1 MQVFFFVKRKSAM
14 IEYPEIDRYASLDSP
29 LHRFDPRAKL
39 IAFLFLI
46 FSVVLI
52 PDLKIAF
59 IGFFFAI
66 FLLILSGI
74 PLAFVLRYLK
84 WVAMFVL
91 SFFVIL
97 AFTFPGEELFNFY
110 FLSITAE
117 GLYTGSLITLRAF
130 SAVILIFPMI
140 GTMRF
145 DTTIKALDRLKVP
158 NSLVQMLMFTYR
170 YIFVFVD
177 EFQRIWTAM
186 ESKGFK
192 LRTTLY
198 ALRTIG
204 KALGMLFVRSYER
217 AERVYQAMRS
227 RGYTGNPKTLVEFE
241 IHVKDYILAVF
252 IVGFAI
258 SLHVI
263 SFLGVV

>member
-1 MQVFFFVKRKSAM
+1 M
-14 IEYPEIDRYASLDSP
+14 IEYPEIDRYASLNSP
-29 LHRFDPRAKL
+29 MHRFDPRAKI

-52 PDLKIAF
+52 PDLKVAF
-59 IGFFFAI
+59 IGLFFAI
-66 FLLILSGI
+66 FLLILSRI
-74 PLAFVLRYLK
+74 PLSFVLGHLK

-97 AFTFPGEELFNFY
+97 AFTFPGKEMANFY

-117 GLYTGSLITLRAF
+117 GLYTGSLITVRAF

-145 DTTIKALDRLKVP
+145 DMTIKALDKLKVP

-170 YIFVFVD
+170 YIFVFAD
-177 EFQRIWTAM
+177 EFQQMWTAM
-186 ESKGFK
+186 ASRGFK

-204 KALGMLFVRSYER
+204 KVMGMLFVRSYER
-217 AERVYQAMRS
+217 AERVYRAMRS

-241 IHVKDYILAVF
+241 IRRRDYILAAF
-252 IVGFAI
+252 IIGFAV
-258 SLHVI
+258 SLHII
-263 SFLGVV
+263 SFAGVV

>member
-1 MQVFFFVKRKSAM
+1 M
-14 IEYPEIDRYASLDSP
+14 IEYPEIDRYASLNSP
-29 LHRFDPRAKL
+29 MHRFDPRAKI

-52 PDLKIAF
+52 PDLKTAF
-59 IGFFFAI
+59 IGLFFAI
-66 FLLILSGI
+66 FLLILSRI
-74 PLAFVLRYLK
+74 PLSFVLGHLK

-97 AFTFPGEELFNFY
+97 AFTFPGEEMANFY

-117 GLYTGSLITLRAF
+117 GLYTGSLITIRAF

-145 DTTIKALDRLKVP
+145 DTTIKALDKLKVP

-170 YIFVFVD
+170 YIFVFAD
-177 EFQRIWTAM
+177 EFQRVWTAM
-186 ESKGFK
+186 ESRGFK

-204 KALGMLFVRSYER
+204 KAMGMLFVMSYER
-217 AERVYQAMRS
+217 AERVYRAMRS
-227 RGYTGNPKTLVEFE
+227 RGYTGNPKTLVEFD
-241 IHVKDYILAVF
+241 IRRRDYILAVF
-252 IVGFAI
+252 IIGFAI
-258 SLHVI
+258 SLHII
-263 SFLGVV
+263 SFAGVV

>member
-1 MQVFFFVKRKSAM
+1 M
-14 IEYPEIDRYASLDSP
+14 IKYPEIDRYASLDSP

-59 IGFFFAI
+59 IGLFFAV
-66 FLLILSGI
+66 FMLILSRI
-74 PLAFVLRYLK
+74 PLTFVLHYLK

-91 SFFVIL
+91 SLFVVL
-97 AFTFPGEELFNFY
+97 AFTFPGEEIATFY
-110 FLSITAE
+110 FLSIAAE
-117 GLYTGSLITLRAF
+117 GLYTGSLITIRAF
-130 SAVILIFPMI
+130 SAIILIFPMI

-158 NSLVQMLMFTYR
+158 NSLVQMFMFTYR
-170 YIFVFVD
+170 YIFVFID
-177 EFQRIWTAM
+177 EFQRIWMAM
-186 ESKGFK
+186 ESRGFK

-217 AERVYQAMRS
+217 TERVYWAMRS
-227 RGYTGNPKTLVEFE
+227 RGYTGDPKTLVEFE
-241 IHVKDYILAVF
+241 IRIKDYLLALS
-252 IVGFAI
+252 IIGFAV
-258 SLHVI
+258 SLHITSFVGVI
-263 SFLGVV
+263 

>member
-1 MQVFFFVKRKSAM
+1 M

-29 LHRFDPRAKL
+29 LHRFDPRVKI

-52 PDLKIAF
+52 PDLKVAF
-59 IGFFFAI
+59 VGLFFAV
-66 FLLILSGI
+66 FMLILSRI
-74 PLAFVLRYLK
+74 PLTFVLSYMK

-91 SFFVIL
+91 SLFVIL
-97 AFTFPGEELFNFY
+97 MFTFPGKEIARFY
-110 FLSITAE
+110 FLSISAE
-117 GLYTGSLITLRAF
+117 GLYTGSLITVGAF

-140 GTMRF
+140 GTMKF

-170 YIFVFVD
+170 YIFVFID

-186 ESKGFK
+186 ESRGFK

-198 ALRTIG
+198 ALRTMG
-204 KALGMLFVRSYER
+204 KALGMLFVMSYER
-217 AERVYQAMRS
+217 AERVYRAMRS
-227 RGYTGNPKTLVEFE
+227 RGYTGEQKTLVEFG
-241 IHVKDYILAVF
+241 IRMRDYILAVS
-252 IVGFAI
+252 IIGFAV
-258 SLHVI
+258 SLHVG
-263 SFLGVV
+263 SFV

>member
-1 MQVFFFVKRKSAM
+1 M
-14 IEYPEIDRYASLDSP
+14 IEYPEIDRYASLNSP
-29 LHRFDPRAKL
+29 MHRFDPRAKI

-59 IGFFFAI
+59 IGLFFAI
-66 FLLILSGI
+66 FLLILSRI
-74 PLAFVLRYLK
+74 PLSFVLGHLK

-97 AFTFPGEELFNFY
+97 AFTFPGEEIANFY

-117 GLYTGSLITLRAF
+117 GLYTGSLITVRAF

-145 DTTIKALDRLKVP
+145 DTTIKALDKLKVP

-170 YIFVFVD
+170 YIFVFAD
-177 EFQRIWTAM
+177 EFQRVWTAM
-186 ESKGFK
+186 ESRGFK

-204 KALGMLFVRSYER
+204 KAMGMLFVMSYER
-217 AERVYQAMRS
+217 AERVYRAMRS
-227 RGYTGNPKTLVEFE
+227 RGYTGNPKTLVEFD
-241 IHVKDYILAVF
+241 IRRRDYILAAS
-252 IVGFAI
+252 IIGFAV
-258 SLHVI
+258 SLHII
-263 SFLGVV
+263 SFAGVV

>member
-1 MQVFFFVKRKSAM
+1 M
-14 IEYPEIDRYASLDSP
+14 IEYPEIDRYASLDSL
-29 LHRFDPRAKL
+29 LHRFDPRAKI

-46 FSVVLI
+46 FSVVLV
-52 PDLKIAF
+52 PDLKIAL
-59 IGFFFAI
+59 IGLLFAI
-66 FLLILSGI
+66 FLLVLSKI
-74 PLAFVLRYLK
+74 PLAFVLNYLK
-84 WVAMFVL
+84 WVAAFIL

-97 AFTFPGEELFNFY
+97 AFTVPGEEIARFY

-145 DTTIKALDRLKVP
+145 DTTIKALNKLKFP

-186 ESKGFK
+186 ESRGFK
-192 LRTTLY
+192 LRTTFY
-198 ALRTIG
+198 ALGAIG
-204 KALGMLFVRSYER
+204 KAMGMLFVRSYER
-217 AERVYQAMRS
+217 AERVYNAMRS
-227 RGYTGNPKTLVEFE
+227 RGYTGNPKTLVEFK
-241 IHVKDYILAVF
+241 IQLRDYLLAVS
-252 IVGFAI
+252 IIGFAV
-258 SLHVI
+258 SLHLI
-263 SFLGVV
+263 HFAGVV

>member
-1 MQVFFFVKRKSAM
+1 
-14 IEYPEIDRYASLDSP
+14 
-29 LHRFDPRAKL
+29 
-39 IAFLFLI
+39 
-46 FSVVLI
+46 
-52 PDLKIAF
+52 
-59 IGFFFAI
+59 
-66 FLLILSGI
+66 
-74 PLAFVLRYLK
+74 
-84 WVAMFVL
+84 
-91 SFFVIL
+91 
-97 AFTFPGEELFNFY
+97 
-110 FLSITAE
+110 
-117 GLYTGSLITLRAF
+117 
-130 SAVILIFPMI
+130 
-140 GTMRF
+140 MRF

-186 ESKGFK
+186 ESRGFK

-204 KALGMLFVRSYER
+204 NAMGMLFVRSYER

-241 IHVKDYILAVF
+241 IRMKDYLLAVF
-252 IVGFAI
+252 IIGFAI

-263 SFLGVV
+263 SFVGVF

>member
-1 MQVFFFVKRKSAM
+1 M

-52 PDLKIAF
+52 PDLKVAF
-59 IGFFFAI
+59 VGLFFAV
-66 FLLILSGI
+66 FLLILSRI
-74 PLAFVLRYLK
+74 PLTFVLSYLK

-91 SFFVIL
+91 SFLVIL
-97 AFTFPGEELFNFY
+97 MFTFPGEEIASFY
-110 FLSITAE
+110 FLSISAE
-117 GLYTGSLITLRAF
+117 GLYTGSLITVRAF

-186 ESKGFK
+186 VSRGFK

-204 KALGMLFVRSYER
+204 KALGMLFVMSYER
-217 AERVYQAMRS
+217 AERVYRAMRS
-227 RGYTGNPKTLVEFE
+227 RGYTGNQKTLVEFE
-241 IHVKDYILAVF
+241 IHKKDYMLAVF
-252 IVGFAI
+252 IIVFAV
-258 SLHVI
+258 SLHII
-263 SFLGVV
+263 SFVGVI

>member
-1 MQVFFFVKRKSAM
+1 M

-29 LHRFDPRAKL
+29 MHRFDPRAKI

-52 PDLKIAF
+52 PDLKIAS
-59 IGFFFAI
+59 IGLFFAI
-66 FLLILSGI
+66 FLLILSRI
-74 PLAFVLRYLK
+74 PLAFVLSYMK

-91 SFFVIL
+91 SFLVIL
-97 AFTFPGEELFNFY
+97 MFTFPGKEIARFY
-110 FLSITAE
+110 FLSISAE
-117 GLYTGSLITLRAF
+117 GLYTGLLITVRAF

-140 GTMRF
+140 GTMRV

-170 YIFVFVD
+170 YIFVFID

-186 ESKGFK
+186 ESRGFK

-198 ALRTIG
+198 ALKTIG
-204 KALGMLFVRSYER
+204 IALGMLFVMSYER
-217 AERVYQAMRS
+217 AERVYRAMRS
-227 RGYTGNPKTLVEFE
+227 RGYTGSQKTLAEFE
-241 IHVKDYILAVF
+241 MCMKDYVLAVF
-252 IVGFAI
+252 IIGFAI
-258 SLHVI
+258 ALHVV
-263 SFLGVV
+263 SF

>member
-1 MQVFFFVKRKSAM
+1 M

-29 LHRFDPRAKL
+29 MHRFDPRAKL

-59 IGFFFAI
+59 IGLFFAV
-66 FLLILSGI
+66 FMLILSRI
-74 PLAFVLRYLK
+74 PLAFVLSYMK
-84 WVAMFVL
+84 WVALFVL

-97 AFTFPGEELFNFY
+97 AFTFPGEEIATFY

-117 GLYTGSLITLRAF
+117 GLYTGSLITIRAF

-170 YIFVFVD
+170 YIFVFID

-186 ESKGFK
+186 ESRGFK

-217 AERVYQAMRS
+217 AERVYRAMRS

-241 IHVKDYILAVF
+241 IRMKDYLLAVS
-252 IVGFAI
+252 IIGFAV
-258 SLHVI
+258 SLHITSFVGVI
-263 SFLGVV
+263 

>member
-1 MQVFFFVKRKSAM
+1 M

-59 IGFFFAI
+59 IGLFFAI
-66 FLLILSGI
+66 FMLILSRI
-74 PLAFVLRYLK
+74 PLAFVLSYMK
-84 WVAMFVL
+84 WVAMFIL

-97 AFTFPGEELFNFY
+97 AFTFPGEEIATFY

-117 GLYTGSLITLRAF
+117 GLYTGSLITIRAF

-170 YIFVFVD
+170 YIFVFID

-186 ESKGFK
+186 ESRGFK

-217 AERVYQAMRS
+217 AERVYRAMRS

-241 IHVKDYILAVF
+241 IRTKDYLLAVS
-252 IVGFAI
+252 IIGFAV
-258 SLHVI
+258 SLHITSFVGVI
-263 SFLGVV
+263 

>member
-1 MQVFFFVKRKSAM
+1 M
-14 IEYPEIDRYASLDSP
+14 IEYPEIDRYASLNSP
-29 LHRFDPRAKL
+29 MHRFDPRAKI
-39 IAFLFLI
+39 IAFLVLT
-46 FSVVLI
+46 FSIVLI
-52 PDLKIAF
+52 PDLKIVF
-59 IGFFFAI
+59 IGLCFAI
-66 FLLILSGI
+66 FLLILSRI
-74 PLAFVLRYLK
+74 PIAFVLGHLK

-97 AFTFPGEELFNFY
+97 AFTFPGEEIAKFY

-117 GLYTGSLITLRAF
+117 GLYTGSLITIRAF

-145 DTTIKALDRLKVP
+145 DTTIKALESLKVP

-170 YIFVFVD
+170 YIFVFAD
-177 EFQRIWTAM
+177 EFQRVWTAM
-186 ESKGFK
+186 GARGFK

-204 KALGMLFVRSYER
+204 KAMGMLFVRSYER
-217 AERVYQAMRS
+217 AERVYRAMRS

-241 IHVKDYILAVF
+241 IRRRDYILAAS
-252 IVGFAI
+252 IIGFAI
-258 SLHVI
+258 SLHII
-263 SFLGVV
+263 SFIRVV

>member
-1 MQVFFFVKRKSAM
+1 M
-14 IEYPEIDRYASLDSP
+14 IKYPEIDRYASLDSQM
-29 LHRFDPRAKL
+29 HRFDPRAKI

-46 FSVVLI
+46 FSLVLI
-52 PDLKIAF
+52 PDLKVAL
-59 IGFFFAI
+59 IGLFFAI
-66 FLLILSGI
+66 FLLILSRI
-74 PLAFVLRYLK
+74 PISFVLSYMK

-97 AFTFPGEELFNFY
+97 AFTFPGEELAKFY

-117 GLYTGSLITLRAF
+117 GLYTGSLITIRAF

-145 DTTIKALDRLKVP
+145 DTTIKALDSLKIP

-186 ESKGFK
+186 ESRGFK

-204 KALGMLFVRSYER
+204 KAVGMLFVRSYER

-241 IHVKDYILAVF
+241 IRMKDYILAVF
-252 IVGFAI
+252 IIGFAI
-258 SLHVI
+258 SLHII
-263 SFLGVV
+263 SFVGVF

>member
-1 MQVFFFVKRKSAM
+1 M

-29 LHRFDPRAKL
+29 LHRFDPRAKI

-59 IGFFFAI
+59 IGLFFAI
-66 FLLILSGI
+66 FLLVLSRI
-74 PLAFVLRYLK
+74 PITFVLSYMK

-91 SFFVIL
+91 SFFIIL
-97 AFTFPGEELFNFY
+97 AFTFPGVEIAKFY

-117 GLYTGSLITLRAF
+117 GLYVGSLITLRAF
-130 SAVILIFPMI
+130 SAIILIFLMI

-158 NSLVQMLMFTYR
+158 NPLVQMLMFTYR

-186 ESKGFK
+186 ESRGFK

-204 KALGMLFVRSYER
+204 KAMGMLFIRSYER
-217 AERVYQAMRS
+217 AERVYNAMRS
-227 RGYTGNPKTLVEFE
+227 RGYTGNPKTLGEFE
-241 IHVKDYILAVF
+241 IRMKDYILAVF
-252 IVGFAI
+252 IIAFAI
-258 SLHVI
+258 SLHII
-263 SFLGVV
+263 SFVGVF

>member
-1 MQVFFFVKRKSAM
+1 M

-52 PDLKIAF
+52 PDLKVAF
-59 IGFFFAI
+59 VGLFFAV
-66 FLLILSGI
+66 FLLILSRI
-74 PLAFVLRYLK
+74 PLTFVLSYLK

-91 SFFVIL
+91 SFLVIL
-97 AFTFPGEELFNFY
+97 MFTFPGEEIASFY
-110 FLSITAE
+110 FLSISAE
-117 GLYTGSLITLRAF
+117 GLYTGSLITVRAF

-145 DTTIKALDRLKVP
+145 DTTIKALEGLKVP

-170 YIFVFVD
+170 YIFVFID

-186 ESKGFK
+186 VSRGFK

-204 KALGMLFVRSYER
+204 KALGMLFVMSYER
-217 AERVYQAMRS
+217 AERVYRAMRS
-227 RGYTGNPKTLVEFE
+227 RGYTGNQKTLVEFE
-241 IHVKDYILAVF
+241 IHKKDYMLAVF
-252 IVGFAI
+252 IIVFAV
-258 SLHVI
+258 SLHII
-263 SFLGVV
+263 SFVGVI

>member
-1 MQVFFFVKRKSAM
+1 M

-29 LHRFDPRAKL
+29 MHRFDPRAKI

-59 IGFFFAI
+59 IGLFFAI
-66 FLLILSGI
+66 FLLILSRI
-74 PLAFVLRYLK
+74 PLAFVLSYMK

-91 SFFVIL
+91 SLFVIL
-97 AFTFPGEELFNFY
+97 AFTFPGEEIARFY
-110 FLSITAE
+110 FLHVTAE
-117 GLYTGSLITLRAF
+117 GLYTGLLITVRAF
-130 SAVILIFPMI
+130 SAIILIFPMI
-140 GTMRF
+140 GTMRV

-170 YIFVFVD
+170 YIFVFID

-186 ESKGFK
+186 ESRGFK

-198 ALRTIG
+198 ALKTIG
-204 KALGMLFVRSYER
+204 IALGMLFVMSYER
-217 AERVYQAMRS
+217 AERVYRAMRS
-227 RGYTGNPKTLVEFE
+227 RGYTGSQKTLAEFE
-241 IHVKDYILAVF
+241 IRMKDYVLAVF
-252 IVGFAI
+252 IIGFAI
-258 SLHVI
+258 SLHVV
-263 SFLGVV
+263 SFV